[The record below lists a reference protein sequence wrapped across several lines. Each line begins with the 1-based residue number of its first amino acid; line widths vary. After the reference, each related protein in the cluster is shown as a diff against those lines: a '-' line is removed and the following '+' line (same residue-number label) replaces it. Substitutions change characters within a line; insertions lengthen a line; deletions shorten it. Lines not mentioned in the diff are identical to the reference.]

1 MPSSRYSK
9 WGRQKVSTSRYV
21 NQSFPRHFCHGLN
34 KSQEPGSNASQL
46 NDWILIL
53 KLLESIV
60 FFVFCFFCFFFNI
73 IRSWVSDF
81 NFSYTCW
88 KHKKE
93 SISLL
98 LIVICSKPSL
108 IFLLVYVDDMMV
120 HNNSSQLIYDL
131 IHQLSSSF
139 ELKNLSPYIIPLF
152 QIENTYLNDF
162 QWNLQFKFGY
172 ITIPPPKKKKK
183 STK

>member
-60 FFVFCFFCFFFNI
+60 FFVFFVFLFYI

-98 LIVICSKPSL
+98 LIVICSKSSL
-108 IFLLVYVDDMMV
+108 IFLLVYFNDMMV
-120 HNNSSQLIYDL
+120 RKNSSRLIYDL

-139 ELKNLSPYIIPLF
+139 ELKNLRASPTVTVSLF
-152 QIENTYLNDF
+152 LADKMLLFT
-162 QWNLQFKFGY
+162 LQL
-172 ITIPPPKKKKK
+172 IL
-183 STK
+183 